1 MIRVN
6 FLTQE
11 YKSKL
16 FFSKFSKL
24 SLSLILIFVA
34 INLGAN
40 LSLDYVINRKNDK
53 ISSIRTEISQVEK
66 DTKAKKAETNNIED
80 LTNKIQILED
90 IRNQK
95 KYGFSEVLFQL
106 QETIPDKVWLTS
118 LSYSGDKLI
127 IKGKSGE
134 NRRKK
139 LSAEKNLLLFE
150 RNLKTAQGYAIVVPE
165 YSRAQEIKGSKVQ
178 EFQYIIT
185 LNGSIENTQ

>member
-6 FLTQE
+6 FITQE

-24 SLSLILIFVA
+24 SLLLILLFVA

-40 LSLDYVINRKNDK
+40 VGLNYVISKKNDR
-53 ISSIRTEISQVEK
+53 INVVREDIRKVED
-66 DTKAKKAETNNIED
+66 DTRAKEAETNNIED

-106 QETIPDKVWLTS
+106 QENIPDKVWLTS
-118 LSYSGDKLI
+118 LSYSGEKLI
-127 IKGKSGE
+127 IKGKAGE
-134 NRRKK
+134 NRKKK

-150 RNLKTAQGYAIVVPE
+150 RNLKSAEGYISITPE
-165 YSRAQEIKGSKVQ
+165 FSRAQEIKGSKVQ
-178 EFQYIIT
+178 EFQYTII
-185 LNGSIENTQ
+185 LNGSIQNTQ